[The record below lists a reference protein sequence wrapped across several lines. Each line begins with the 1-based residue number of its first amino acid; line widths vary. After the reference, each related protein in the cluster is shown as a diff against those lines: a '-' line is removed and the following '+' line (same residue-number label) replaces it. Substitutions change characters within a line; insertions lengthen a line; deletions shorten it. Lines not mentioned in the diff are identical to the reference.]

1 MALAQELLSKPNVL
15 VITELREGKPPCL
28 VIGRYRMIYYKG
40 RAILYIYK
48 RHPIAT

>member
-1 MALAQELLSKPNVL
+1 MLIIIEPG
-15 VITELREGKPPCL
+15 EGKPPYL
-28 VIGRYRMIYYKG
+28 AIGRYQMIYYKG